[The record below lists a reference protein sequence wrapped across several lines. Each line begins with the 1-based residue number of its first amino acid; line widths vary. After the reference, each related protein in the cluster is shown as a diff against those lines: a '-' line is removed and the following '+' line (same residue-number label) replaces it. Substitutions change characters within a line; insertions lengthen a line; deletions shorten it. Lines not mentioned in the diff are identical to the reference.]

1 MRCTRIA
8 VCTLILGL
16 ITVFHASHTYGQGYG
31 SDLQNVMAPA
41 SGGMAGVSTAQPQD
55 VPSAIFGNPATLT
68 QFGGTQFTVGGAWIE
83 GYPTIS
89 HSADVPLGP
98 SFDVTSRTAGFVA
111 PEIGVTQNLNVC
123 DRSVTFGLG
132 LSSLSGLGAE
142 YRGKAPGTI
151 LNNFSSEYLVLGV
164 TAGLGVQVN
173 DQLSV
178 GAAVTLGTAFEQLGF
193 VGPIVGSA
201 MVNEYALRGTVGADY
216 ALNDCNTLGVYW
228 QSRMDFEFPNA
239 ITVAGNYQN
248 LQVDQPNT
256 FGLGWANRALMN
268 GNLLLAFDVYYK
280 DWQDA
285 ALWQDVLVNQWVFAF
300 GAQYTRRCNKYRIGY
315 SYNTDPIN
323 HNVGSSLDGYPILQ
337 SQLQLFQAASAPFV
351 NQHRLTVGFG
361 RTGFL
366 VPNLDLDVFGGVMFN
381 ATGSFGPDTS
391 TSLALYYL
399 GLGLTW
405 KFGDGCSRPCD
416 LGAPCC
422 TCCPVSGDGN

>member
-1 MRCTRIA
+1 MQRKRIA
-8 VCTLILGL
+8 ASSLILCVATL
-16 ITVFHASHTYGQGYG
+16 LHVSHTYGQGYG

-68 QFGGTQFTVGGAWIE
+68 QFEGTQFTIGGAWIE
-83 GYPTIS
+83 GYPTLS
-89 HSADVPLGP
+89 NDGSLNGGTP
-98 SFDVTSRTAGFVA
+98 FDVTSRTAGFVA

-132 LSSLSGLGAE
+132 LSSMSGLGAE
-142 YRGKAPGTI
+142 YRGMAPGTI

-178 GAAVTLGTAFEQLGF
+178 GAAMTLGTAFEQLGF

-201 MVNEYALRGTVGADY
+201 MVNEYALRATVGADY
-216 ALNDCNTLGVYW
+216 ALNDCNTLGAFW
-228 QSRMDFEFPNA
+228 QSRMDFEFPDA
-239 ITVAGNYQN
+239 IRFNGNYQN
-248 LQVDQPNT
+248 LQVDQPAT
-256 FGLGWANRALMN
+256 FGLGWANRALMD
-268 GNLLLAFDVYYK
+268 GNLLIAFDVYFK

-285 ALWQDVLVNQWVFAF
+285 ALWQDVLVNQWVFAV
-300 GAQYTRRCNKYRIGY
+300 GAQYTRGCYKYRIGY

-323 HNVGSSLDGYPILQ
+323 HNVGGNLDGNPIGQ
-337 SQLQLFQAASAPFV
+337 ANVQLFQAASAPFV
-351 NQHRLTVGFG
+351 NQNRLTVGVG

-381 ATGSFGPDTS
+381 ASENFGPDTS
-391 TSLALYYL
+391 ASLALYYL

-405 KFGDGCSRPCD
+405 KFGDGSSRP
-416 LGAPCC
+416 
-422 TCCPVSGDGN
+422 